1 MVWKEH
7 DLAATREHRL
17 CIMCGQT
24 VPNGLHL
31 RFKPVEGGEDVE
43 AEFQCSD
50 DYQGYDGLMHGGVIS
65 ALLDAAMTNCLFALG
80 VEALTAD
87 LRIRFRM
94 PVPTNARIRLRASL
108 LDKHPPLYRLA
119 ALLLVDGDVY
129 ASAEAKFMERAAT
142 SVRPHPST

>member
-1 MVWKEH
+1 MNWNEQ
-7 DLAATREHRL
+7 DLSATREHQR
-17 CIMCGQT
+17 CVMCGQC
-24 VPNGLHL
+24 VPNGLRL
-31 RFKPVEGGEDVE
+31 CFTPVEDDSVE

-50 DYQGYDGLMHGGVIS
+50 DYQGYTGLLHGGMIS
-65 ALLDAAMTNCLFALG
+65 AMLDAAMTNCLFALG

-108 LDKHPPLYRLA
+108 LDERPPLYRLA
-119 ALLLVDGDVY
+119 ASLLVDGVVY
-129 ASAEAKFMERAAT
+129 ASAEGKFMERAAT